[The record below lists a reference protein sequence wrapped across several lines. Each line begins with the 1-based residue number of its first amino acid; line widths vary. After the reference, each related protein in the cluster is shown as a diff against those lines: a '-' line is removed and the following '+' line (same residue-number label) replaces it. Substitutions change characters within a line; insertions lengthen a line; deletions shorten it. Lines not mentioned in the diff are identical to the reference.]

1 MSTAGQNADVRGAY
15 EAAARLWT
23 EGPERLY
30 ASLARAL
37 LASAAES
44 LAVGPADE
52 GSADERLADGGK
64 ADQQPA
70 DRGKADQ
77 QPADRGKAD
86 QQPADRGKADQQPA
100 DGGPR
105 RGGLAG
111 GWLAGLRVLD
121 LGAGTGVAGRA
132 ALAAG
137 ARSVVSADSALGM
150 LRRCG
155 AGLHPVAAD
164 ATALPFGD
172 GSFDLV
178 LAAFCLGHLDRPAA
192 GLREA
197 RRVAAALAASSFAP
211 GWSHRAKAAVDD
223 VLGSFGY
230 RPPPWYV
237 TFKRDTEP
245 WASDPAALRRD
256 TAAAGFAEVRLQTVT
271 VEAGMSSP
279 AQLASWRLGMA
290 HVAPF
295 VASLPAARQAEL
307 RRAAESAVAGSGPL
321 VVSML
326 VLTAR

>member
-1 MSTAGQNADVRGAY
+1 MVGNAGGQGGSAAGVSAAGLSAEVRGAY
-15 EAAARLWT
+15 EGAARLWA
-23 EGPERLY
+23 EGPERVY

-37 LASAAES
+37 VACAAES
-44 LAVGPADE
+44 LADGGPADAGPTDGGLADEGANRGGPADE
-52 GSADERLADGGK
+52 GANRGGPTGSRLA
-64 ADQQPA
+64 
-70 DRGKADQ
+70 R
-77 QPADRGKAD
+77 
-86 QQPADRGKADQQPA
+86 
-100 DGGPR
+100 
-105 RGGLAG
+105 
-111 GWLAGLRVLD
+111 LRVLD

-137 ARSVVSADSALGM
+137 ARSVVSADSAAGM

-164 ATALPFGD
+164 ATALPFRD
-172 GSFDLV
+172 GSFGLV

-211 GWSHRAKAAVDD
+211 GWDHGAKAAVDD

-256 TAAAGFAEVRLQTVT
+256 TAAAGFAEVRLRTVT
-271 VEAGMSSP
+271 VDVGMSSP
-279 AQLASWRLGMA
+279 ARLASWRLGMA

-295 VASLPAARQAEL
+295 VGSLPAARRAEL

>member
-1 MSTAGQNADVRGAY
+1 MQRAY
-15 EAAARLWT
+15 EAAARLWA
-23 EGPERLY
+23 EGPERVY

-37 LASAAES
+37 VACAAES
-44 LAVGPADE
+44 LA
-52 GSADERLADGGK
+52 GG
-64 ADQQPA
+64 
-70 DRGKADQ
+70 G
-77 QPADRGKAD
+77 
-86 QQPADRGKADQQPA
+86 PA
-100 DGGPR
+100 DGGPMR
-105 RGGLAG
+105 DGPADGEPMRDGPACSR
-111 GWLAGLRVLD
+111 LAGLRVLD

-137 ARSVVSADSALGM
+137 ARSVVSADSAVGM

-155 AGLHPVAAD
+155 AGLHPVTAD
-164 ATALPFGD
+164 ATALPFRD

-192 GLREA
+192 GLREV
-197 RRVAAALAASSFAP
+197 RRVAAALVASSFAP
-211 GWSHRAKAAVDD
+211 GWKHGAKAAVDG

-245 WASDPAALRRD
+245 WASEPTALRRD
-256 TAAAGFAEVRLQTVT
+256 TAAAGFADVRLQTVT
-271 VEAGMSSP
+271 VEVGMSSP

-290 HVAPF
+290 HIAPF
-295 VASLPAARQAEL
+295 VDSLPAARQAEL
-307 RRAAESAVAGSGPL
+307 RRAAESAVAGTGPL

>member
-1 MSTAGQNADVRGAY
+1 VVGNAGDQGGSAAGVSAAGLSADVRGAY
-15 EAAARLWT
+15 EGAARRWA
-23 EGPERLY
+23 EGPERVY
-30 ASLARAL
+30 ASLARTL
-37 LASAAES
+37 VGCAADS
-44 LAVGPADE
+44 
-52 GSADERLADGGK
+52 LADGGRVGGG
-64 ADQQPA
+64 PA
-70 DRGKADQ
+70 DAE
-77 QPADRGKAD
+77 PADTGSAH
-86 QQPADRGKADQQPA
+86 
-100 DGGPR
+100 GGQM
-105 RGGLAG
+105 RGG
-111 GWLAGLRVLD
+111 LAGLRVLD

-137 ARSVVSADSALGM
+137 ARSVVSADSAGGM

-164 ATALPFGD
+164 ATALPFRNGR
-172 GSFDLV
+172 FDLV

-197 RRVAAALAASSFAP
+197 RRVAATLAASSFAP
-211 GWSHRAKAAVDD
+211 GWDHGAKAAVDD

-256 TAAAGFAEVRLQTVT
+256 TAAAGFAKVRLRTVT
-271 VEAGMSSP
+271 VEVGMSSP

-295 VASLPAARQAEL
+295 VDSLPAARQAEL
-307 RRAAESAVAGSGPL
+307 RLAAESAVAGTGPL